1 MNRSSA
7 HFILRGL
14 ALLFLRYSAGTIV
27 CKPYTWSTVKFEIF
41 SYVLR
46 EIILC
51 SKSNFSFDNR
61 CLIWMGRA
69 NGGSRIVSDAA
80 AVVPVGQ
87 VKGQRQALGHI
98 PPPHAPNPNVW
109 NLYPSWTLH
118 TKNVTTHHIWA
129 GATWHPFE
137 GVRQKKMPSPQTDST
152 FLCRMRIFLE
162 QKQ

>member
-14 ALLFLRYSAGTIV
+14 ALLFLRYSAGSIV

-98 PPPHAPNPNVW
+98 PPPPPHPPTQMSEISTPLGLCTPRMSQHITSEREPPDTLLKVSGKRKCHPRKQTAPSYVGCA
-109 NLYPSWTLH
+109 Y
-118 TKNVTTHHIWA
+118 
-129 GATWHPFE
+129 F
-137 GVRQKKMPSPQTDST
+137 
-152 FLCRMRIFLE
+152 
-162 QKQ
+162 